1 MSHDSTLGMN
11 DWGTREGLR
20 VGAIAV
26 VFAALL
32 CATEARAQWSTE
44 TVAGM
49 NVELYA
55 PAIESPVG
63 EGRALMLV
71 LHGCTQPASAIRTE
85 GNLQAAADSMGVVMA
100 VPDVPNGG
108 VVAGCWDYYG
118 ALHTRTSGHNGALL
132 SLVDALLGDAD
143 LGIDANQVYI
153 VGFSSGGGQAIV
165 SGCVA
170 PDVFAGIGVV
180 AGPALGTG
188 VPDIGTVNTTADQA
202 AALCVQLAG
211 DEAAALESQA
221 AVTFA
226 DSADFTVSTGYNAV
240 NAGMFGAVLSD
251 GLDAMEAE
259 AIDFAT
265 LPGAMPA
272 GAGSTYADAAG
283 IRVAQLD
290 STSGIGHAWPS
301 GSGMGG
307 GPLTYV
313 NGNGVNMAQYAAE
326 FFAMYNP
333 RVGGWDPPG
342 GDDGGE
348 TGEPET
354 TGASETR
361 GGGETGEPDET
372 STGEAPSSGSRG
384 DGGGSG
390 VEEPE
395 GRGASGC
402 SVPGAPRALAW
413 LATLGLLGLRRRR

>member
-1 MSHDSTLGMN
+1 MN
-11 DWGTREGLR
+11 DWGTRVGLR
-20 VGAIAV
+20 VGGIV
-26 VFAALL
+26 VAFAGLL
-32 CATEARAQWSTE
+32 SATEARAEWSTE
-44 TVAGM
+44 TLAGM
-49 NVELYA
+49 NVELYT
-55 PAIESPVG
+55 PATASPVG

-85 GNLQAAADSMGVVMA
+85 GNLEAAADSMGVVMA

-132 SLVDALLGDAD
+132 DLVDTLRGDAD
-143 LGIDANQVYI
+143 LAVDANQVYI

-188 VPDIGTVNTTADQA
+188 IPDIGAVNTSAAQA

-226 DSADFTVSTGYNAV
+226 DSADFTVATGYNAV

-251 GLDAMEAE
+251 GLDAMEAD

-265 LPGAMPA
+265 LPGATPA
-272 GAGSTYADAAG
+272 GGGSTYADATG
-283 IRVAQLD
+283 IRLAQLD

-301 GSGMGG
+301 GSGMSGG
-307 GPLTYV
+307 LLTYV
-313 NGNGVNMAQYAAE
+313 NGNGVNMSQYAAE
-326 FFAMYNP
+326 FFAMHNP
-333 RVGGWDPPG
+333 RAGGWEPPG
-342 GDDGGE
+342 GDDGGD

-354 TGASETR
+354 TGASETS
-361 GGGETGEPDET
+361 GGGESGEPSAT

-395 GRGASGC
+395 GPGVSGC
-402 SVPGAPRALAW
+402 SVPGAPRSFAW
-413 LATLGLLGLRRRR
+413 LVTLGLLGLRRRR